1 LREIGSMQSKS
12 SPKGHTEKSSP
23 ASSLSCSTP
32 KQVFSSTYQ
41 LNGGTYGTA
50 VWAKDAK
57 EAKLL
62 AAKRKLGETTSTRP
76 WGLSPPTPHRLKS
89 LIEKEDWVEAA
100 HEATF
105 LCFVGL
111 SSGKFSIKDTVSD
124 DGLIHELLHMAI
136 PRVYESP
143 RRRAQMKAKIAK
155 LANRLE
161 KKCPGWVPS
170 K

>member
-1 LREIGSMQSKS
+1 MQSKS
-12 SPKGHTEKSSP
+12 SPKGHTGKNSSVSS
-23 ASSLSCSTP
+23 SSLTTP
-32 KQVFSSTYQ
+32 KLVFSSTYP
-41 LNGGTYGTA
+41 LNGAVYGTA
-50 VWAKDAK
+50 LLAKDA
-57 EAKLL
+57 EEAAKL
-62 AAKRKLGETTSTRP
+62 ATKRKLGETVSTVP
-76 WGLSPPTPHRLKS
+76 WGRNPPTPHRLKS
-89 LIEKEDWVEAA
+89 LIEEEAWVEAA

-143 RRRAQMKAKIAK
+143 RQRERMKIKIAK
-155 LANRLE
+155 LADRLE